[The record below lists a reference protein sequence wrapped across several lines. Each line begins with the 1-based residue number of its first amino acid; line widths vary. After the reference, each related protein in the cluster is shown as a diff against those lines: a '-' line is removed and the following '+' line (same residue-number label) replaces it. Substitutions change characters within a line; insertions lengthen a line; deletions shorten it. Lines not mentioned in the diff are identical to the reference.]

1 MSEYTKEQENS
12 AEEFLN
18 IRAGVPEENRPE
30 YNAVVTAFISGMEAQ
45 RALEKKKLQKEAG

>member
-1 MSEYTKEQENS
+1 MSEYTKEQKNS

-18 IRAGVPEENRPE
+18 ISAGVPEENRPE

-45 RALEKKKLQKEAG
+45 RALEKKKLQKAAG